1 MKLSPLEQVLLRPYL
16 SNVLKAGAEA
26 HPPPAEV
33 APPGQV
39 LVCFLC
45 VRAGGCTATWRA
57 VLREAIG
64 AELGAV
70 GTEVAA
76 GLPGFGQGAFLPMAA
91 HLTVHHGAEEL
102 SIAGLCVPDPA
113 DDRSDAQ
120 RRQLLTLAMT
130 RLFQVLHRIYPTK
143 RPR

>member
-16 SNVLKAGAEA
+16 FTVLKAGVEA

-33 APPGQV
+33 VPPGQL
-39 LVCFLC
+39 LVCFLR
-45 VRAGGCTATWRA
+45 VREGSCTATWRA
-57 VLREAIG
+57 VSRDALG

-70 GTEVAA
+70 GDELAA
-76 GLPGFGQGAFLPMAA
+76 GLPGFEQGVFLPMAA
-91 HLTVHHGAEEL
+91 HLTVHHAEEI
-102 SIAGLCVPDPA
+102 SIAGLCVPDNA

-130 RLFQVLHRIYPTK
+130 QLFQVLHRLYPT
-143 RPR
+143 RRAR